1 MQPLIVV
8 GDMTSH
14 GGVVLSGAPTMLI
27 DGKNCARVGDMVT
40 CPRCKGV
47 FPITEG
53 DPSLIEDGKAIA
65 YHGCRVACG
74 AMLYSSQVSTMT
86 DPSSGGASGV
96 QGGLIDGFGRISPGL
111 MAGYQD
117 EPLDSSAKIFR
128 GRFQVL
134 DAATGKPIAGQPV
147 RVRSSGGQYLT
158 GSTDDE
164 GFTQWVERDADEAL
178 AFDLIDESGQS

>member
-1 MQPLIVV
+1 MLPLIVI

-14 GGVVLSGAPTMLI
+14 GGVVVSGAATMLI
-27 DGKNCARVGDMVT
+27 DGKGCARIGDMVT

-47 FPITEG
+47 FPIAEG

-65 YHGCRVACG
+65 YHGCRTTCG

-86 DPSSGGASGV
+86 YPSSGAASGV
-96 QGGLIDGFGRISPGL
+96 QGGLNDRFGSVSPGL
-111 MAGYQD
+111 VAGYED
-117 EPLDSSAKIFR
+117 EPLDSSAKVFR

-147 RVRSSGGQYLT
+147 RVRSSEGQYLT

-164 GFTQWVERDADEAL
+164 GFTQWVERDTDEAL
-178 AFDLIDESGQS
+178 AFYLIDEPGQS

>member
-1 MQPLIVV
+1 
-8 GDMTSH
+8 
-14 GGVVLSGAPTMLI
+14 
-27 DGKNCARVGDMVT
+27 
-40 CPRCKGV
+40 
-47 FPITEG
+47 
-53 DPSLIEDGKAIA
+53 
-65 YHGCRVACG
+65 
-74 AMLYSSQVSTMT
+74 
-86 DPSSGGASGV
+86 
-96 QGGLIDGFGRISPGL
+96 

-134 DAATGKPIAGQPV
+134 DAATGKPIAGQLV

>member
-1 MQPLIVV
+1 
-8 GDMTSH
+8 
-14 GGVVLSGAPTMLI
+14 MLI

-96 QGGLIDGFGRISPGL
+96 Q
-111 MAGYQD
+111 
-117 EPLDSSAKIFR
+117 
-128 GRFQVL
+128 
-134 DAATGKPIAGQPV
+134 
-147 RVRSSGGQYLT
+147 
-158 GSTDDE
+158 
-164 GFTQWVERDADEAL
+164 EA
-178 AFDLIDESGQS
+178 